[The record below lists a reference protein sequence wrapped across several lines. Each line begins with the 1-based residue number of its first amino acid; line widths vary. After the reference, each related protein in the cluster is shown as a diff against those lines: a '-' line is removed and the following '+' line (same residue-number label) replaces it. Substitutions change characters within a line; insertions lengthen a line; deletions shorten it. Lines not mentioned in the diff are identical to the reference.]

1 MKQIII
7 FLLVVILGILGY
19 NMYSKY
25 HRFHPPNYEYEI
37 PEAITMG
44 EEMSPQ
50 VLNYYEAVEA
60 LNGYVITQWG
70 AERIDVRN
78 PSDDDA
84 QTVAAVSEYRKKLAA
99 VKMYEAQLLQP
110 KKEIVQ
116 EKVLSEAEQKKILL
130 RNMFS
135 ENPTSYSLRLGERGA
150 FVYEIQKLLI
160 EKGYEIPL
168 DGLFRNVTFES
179 LKNFEEKQGLF
190 PDGRL
195 DAITFNRLLE

>member
-70 AERIDVRN
+70 AEGIDVRN

-84 QTVAAVSEYRKKLAA
+84 QTVAAVSKYRKKLAA

-130 RNMFS
+130 RTMFS
-135 ENPTSYSLRLGERGA
+135 ENPASYSLRLGERGA